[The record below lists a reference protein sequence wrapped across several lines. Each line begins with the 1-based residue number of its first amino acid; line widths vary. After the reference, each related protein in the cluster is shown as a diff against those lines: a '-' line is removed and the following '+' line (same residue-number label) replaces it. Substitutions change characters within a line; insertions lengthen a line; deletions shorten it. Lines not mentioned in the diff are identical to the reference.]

1 MRARWLDVALFPF
14 CAKTEQGRYLAIV
27 TFQGLSIR
35 EQLYGHKKFFRVGTK
50 QQFLRGPRQAHAAH
64 STGQSGQSEH
74 KIRFILPPRE
84 ARRIKMYMVKICKSH
99 LP

>member
-1 MRARWLDVALFPF
+1 MAGCRTISILR
-14 CAKTEQGRYLAIV
+14 KNRTGAI
-27 TFQGLSIR
+27 FSHRDLS
-35 EQLYGHKKFFRVGTK
+35 RVVNQRTIIWPQEIFSCWNKATISEGA
-50 QQFLRGPRQAHAAH
+50 RQAHAAH

-84 ARRIKMYMVKICKSH
+84 ARRIKMYIVKICKSH

>member
-1 MRARWLDVALFPF
+1 MATRNFFVL
-14 CAKTEQGRYLAIV
+14 EQ
-27 TFQGLSIR
+27 SNN
-35 EQLYGHKKFFRVGTK
+35 
-50 QQFLRGPRQAHAAH
+50 FLRGPRQAHAAH

-84 ARRIKMYMVKICKSH
+84 ARRIKMYIVKICKSH